1 MANLSKRATIYL
13 DPDIHKVLKVKAAE
27 TSTSISEIVNKALRN
42 NLLEDDEDLK
52 TFRDRVSEPT
62 VSFEKLL
69 VDLKKDGKYKIE
81 IKKSAVK
88 L

>member
-27 TSTSISEIVNKALRN
+27 TSTSISEIVDKALRN

-69 VDLKKDGKYKIE
+69 IDLKKDGKI
-81 IKKSAVK
+81 
-88 L
+88 

>member
-27 TSTSISEIVNKALRN
+27 TSTSISEIVNRALRHD
-42 NLLEDDEDLK
+42 LLEDDEDLK
-52 TFRDRVSEPT
+52 SFKDRVSEPT

-69 VDLKKDGKYKIE
+69 LDLKKDGKI
-81 IKKSAVK
+81 
-88 L
+88 

>member
-27 TSTSISEIVNKALRN
+27 TSTSISEIVDKALRN

-52 TFRDRVSEPT
+52 IFRDRVSEPT

>member
-27 TSTSISEIVNKALRN
+27 TSTSISEIVDKALRN

>member
-13 DPDIHKVLKVKAAE
+13 DPDIHKVLKLKADE
-27 TSTSISEIVNKALRN
+27 TSTSISEIVDKALRN

-52 TFRDRVSEPT
+52 IFRDRVSEPT

>member
-27 TSTSISEIVNKALRN
+27 TSSSISEIVNKALRQD
-42 NLLEDDEDLK
+42 LIEDDEDLK
-52 TFRDRVSEPT
+52 SFKERVSEPT

-69 VDLKKDGKYKIE
+69 SDLKKDGKI
-81 IKKSAVK
+81 
-88 L
+88 